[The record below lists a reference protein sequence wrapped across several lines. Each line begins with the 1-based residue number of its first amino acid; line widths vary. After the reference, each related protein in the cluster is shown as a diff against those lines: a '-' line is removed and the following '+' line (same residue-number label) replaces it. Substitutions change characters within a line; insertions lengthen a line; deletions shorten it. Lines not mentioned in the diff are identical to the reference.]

1 MIYRL
6 SKYNPNYRLNGAYT
20 HDEWT
25 SVSDIGGTFETGRF
39 TGLQYIETE
48 AQYVLCLEA
57 LVGER
62 NQSEFLIRD
71 YERSG
76 MLPLFTAV
84 RLTLALRSGLYFFR
98 GLKWRNN
105 QVVEGSD
112 VASFLV
118 DCLRERCWGK
128 LCSEGITVY
137 FGYDYYSYVDTDLSP
152 EEVKEIAHRH
162 ELFCELME
170 PSDD

>member
-1 MIYRL
+1 MIYKL
-6 SKYNPNYRLNGAYT
+6 SKYNPNYRTNGVYT

-98 GLKWRNN
+98 GLSGGIIKLLKALMSPLSLWIACAKDAGENY
-105 QVVEGSD
+105 VVR
-112 VASFLV
+112 A
-118 DCLRERCWGK
+118 
-128 LCSEGITVY
+128 
-137 FGYDYYSYVDTDLSP
+137 
-152 EEVKEIAHRH
+152 
-162 ELFCELME
+162 
-170 PSDD
+170 